1 MSIRFAGQDNLTA
14 SELMAMV
21 GQALREGW
29 DVPLAQKKR
38 VVVMLE
44 RIALNLEGCYSL
56 RQQFRA
62 IRLLMAMEDSNRWAE
77 IEAAK
82 HTLAVERT
90 NLIGRMESSR
100 TASFAEMT
108 PSID

>member
-1 MSIRFAGQDNLTA
+1 MSIRFEGQDNLTA

-44 RIALNLEGCYSL
+44 RIALNLDGCHSL
-56 RQQFRA
+56 RQQIRA
-62 IRLLMAMEDSNRWAE
+62 IRLLMAMEESNRQAE
-77 IEAAK
+77 LETTKQA
-82 HTLAVERT
+82 LAVEKA
-90 NLIGRMESSR
+90 NVIARMESSR